1 MKNKFWIRW
10 GCIIFICV
18 IYYVLMFY
26 FNVVFAVN
34 FSETVSS
41 GGDFTPSQ
49 CVWFAKQLLSDH
61 NNSALVFFVGFL
73 ICMPLILFV
82 FKKIR

>member
-1 MKNKFWIRW
+1 MTSKFWLRW
-10 GCIIFICV
+10 GCVIFICV

-41 GGDFTPSQ
+41 GGGFHSFSM
-49 CVWFAKQLLSDH
+49 C
-61 NNSALVFFVGFL
+61 LVCEAITV
-73 ICMPLILFV
+73 
-82 FKKIR
+82 